1 MPQITMGTTI
11 LCSLSLREEARMM
24 VPVKMEK
31 KAEPSADAERNSR
44 SQGRAE
50 RESAAQ
56 AG

>member
-1 MPQITMGTTI
+1 MGTTI